1 MTSINSGS
9 LLTDGWTIIKD
20 IFYDQV
26 SDIVPSTSSRNAR
39 SGSEFVVSAWPNR
52 INYARAKWLEYPF
65 VVLRANIDGERNLTI
80 PSSGLKE
87 KTLSFTAE
95 VYDKSQANADKMAN
109 QINEILDI
117 SESGLVGSGLGGYRV
132 DSVTSGDIV
141 DPGDAVVHVKTIKWL
156 YDYIAER

>member
-52 INYARAKWLEYPF
+52 VNYSRAKWLEYPF
-65 VVLRANIDGERNLTI
+65 VVLRANLEGGRNKTMNAQ
-80 PSSGLKE
+80 LKE
-87 KTLSFTAE
+87 KRLAFEAQ
-95 VYDKSQANADKMAN
+95 VYDKSQVNADKMAN
-109 QINEILDI
+109 QINEILDV
-117 SESGLVGSGLGGYRV
+117 SQLGLEGSKLEGFEV
-132 DSVTSGDIV
+132 DSIDSGDII
-141 DPGDAVVHVKTIKWL
+141 DPGDAVVHVKTIKWH
-156 YDYIAER
+156 YDYVANK